1 MEIES
6 FRLKRVI
13 TSVRLLLSNDSTTES
28 PIFDKLKEQT
38 DITKQS
44 ETLARTPVR
53 VLQENVS

>member
-1 MEIES
+1 M
-6 FRLKRVI
+6 
-13 TSVRLLLSNDSTTES
+13 
-28 PIFDKLKEQT
+28 FDKLKEQT